1 MKFQILKPDSIIRI
15 RIIWNV
21 VIRKDTYWIDKDIL
35 KAPAESKGFFFYDN
49 YHVSLSL
56 SRSTMLVRVRPRQ
69 ARYGSSTEA
78 ARKTGSRIRYGSA
91 VKR

>member
-1 MKFQILKPDSIIRI
+1 MRFRILKPDSIIRI

-35 KAPAESKGFFFYDN
+35 KAPAESKGFFHNN